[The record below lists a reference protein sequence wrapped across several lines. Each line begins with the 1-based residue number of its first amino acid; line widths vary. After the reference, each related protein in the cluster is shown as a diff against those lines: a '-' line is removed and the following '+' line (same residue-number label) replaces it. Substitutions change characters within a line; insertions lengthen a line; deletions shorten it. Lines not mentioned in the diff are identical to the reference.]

1 MVTMTGMTMTG
12 MTTMISLKPRWRSTL
27 EKHRARSARTER
39 SGSVRLR
46 IVAWTFLL
54 TSFIITGLI
63 FTVREILISDVG
75 RGANSSTES
84 EIAEFRNFAQ
94 IGVNPQTARP
104 FETLEDMLGSY
115 VTRQYTGYKEQV
127 IGLTPHQII
136 FLEEQDHYAQT
147 TGYRLHQDQALL
159 TGLRENPSN
168 SGIEQTPA
176 GPVHWGKVAVELQTD
191 EGTTTGH
198 LLVLEYI
205 QPELDAVQ
213 HTVFIMIWVGVAG
226 LAFTLLVSWLIATQI
241 TKPIRN
247 LRQVAEHINDKN
259 FSGRVTV
266 KGDDDVAAMS
276 HTFNQMLDRLEEA
289 TLTERQF
296 MDDVS
301 HELRTPITIVRGHLE
316 LMERT
321 EEQEQTLLL
330 VDDEL
335 ERMGRI
341 VSDLLTLAKSERPD
355 FVQPH
360 PTEVSELMISL
371 DSKVQVF
378 ANHRWIIADIA
389 EGEVG
394 LDEQRITQAM
404 LQLAANA
411 AQYSPSG
418 SAITIGSE
426 FSGQD
431 GERQLKLWVQDRGPG
446 VSPEDASI
454 LFERFRRNN
463 AKNPATAKQHSV
475 GAGLGLAIVRS
486 IAEAHGG
493 GVWIAAPEDGPGSI
507 FGISVPAPNPPKKTQ
522 SITATYPSQNEPEK
536 S

>member
-1 MVTMTGMTMTG
+1 MI
-12 MTTMISLKPRWRSTL
+12 TTMIRPKLRQRSTSK
-27 EKHRARSARTER
+27 ESRSSSTRTGR

-63 FTVREILISDVG
+63 FTVREVLMNDVG
-75 RGANSSTES
+75 RAANASTES
-84 EIAEFRNFAQ
+84 EIAEFRNFAE

-104 FETLEDMLGSY
+104 FETLEGMLGSY
-115 VTRQYTGYKEQV
+115 VTRQYSGYREQL
-127 IGLTPHQII
+127 IGITPNQII
-136 FLEEQDHYAQT
+136 FLEEQDHYAKT
-147 TGYRLHQDQALL
+147 TGYRLHQDREML
-159 TGLRENPSN
+159 TSLRENPAN

-191 EGTTTGH
+191 EGTETGH
-198 LLVLEYI
+198 LLVLEYV

-213 HTVFIMIWVGVAG
+213 RTVIIMIWVGVAG
-226 LAFTLLVSWLIATQI
+226 LAFALVVSWLIASQI

-276 HTFNQMLDRLEEA
+276 QTFNQMLDRLEEA

-316 LMERT
+316 LMDRT

-341 VSDLLTLAKSERPD
+341 VADLLTLAKSERPD
-355 FVQPH
+355 FIQPH
-360 PTEVSELMISL
+360 TTEVSELMISL
-371 DSKVQVF
+371 DSKVQAF
-378 ANHRWIIADIA
+378 AKHRWIISDIA
-389 EGEVG
+389 EGEVA

-404 LQLAANA
+404 IQLAANA
-411 AQYSPSG
+411 AQYSPEG
-418 SAITIGSE
+418 SVITIGSE
-426 FSGQD
+426 FTGQD
-431 GERQLKLWVQDRGPG
+431 SERQLKLWVQDRGPG
-446 VSPEDASI
+446 VSPEDAST
-454 LFERFRRNN
+454 LFERFSRKN
-463 AKNPATAKQHSV
+463 AKNPAIAKQHSV

-493 GVWIAAPEDGPGSI
+493 GVWIAVPEDAPGSI
-507 FGISVPAPNPPKKTQ
+507 FGITLPAPITPDTPQ
-522 SITATYPSQNEPEK
+522 PITATYPPLNKPER